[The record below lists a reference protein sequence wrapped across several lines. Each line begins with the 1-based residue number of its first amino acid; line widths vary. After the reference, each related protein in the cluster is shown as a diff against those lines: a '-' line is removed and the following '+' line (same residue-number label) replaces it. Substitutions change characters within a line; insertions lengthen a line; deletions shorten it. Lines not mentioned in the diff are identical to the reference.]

1 MITHEMKGGH
11 VCDTYNNLHS
21 EAFHLDENGYLVGRA
36 VVTTIGVFPY
46 LLEDGTIF
54 NELRLPE
61 EVFSKDSLDSLRML
75 PVTNDHPSSMVN
87 IDNIKELQVGTTG
100 EDVCRFDLVDG
111 EIWGAY
117 KTDGTEVSI
126 PMKITD
132 KEAVDAVL
140 GGKRALSCG
149 YYRDLEFSEGVWGG
163 IHYDGIQRNIRYNH
177 VAIVDRGRAGDAAVI
192 RMDNAFVPTFVERT
206 DSAGE
211 GNHKEEA
218 THMAKKELILDSASY
233 EVEEPVADA
242 YDAVVADRD
251 AVMAER
257 DGLQGQLDAA
267 NAQIASL
274 QDEMKG
280 MVKAEEVNSLVKEL
294 RSVRD
299 VADKFGVALD
309 DDMSVQDM
317 KKAIIKV
324 ANPTVADTIDNQSE
338 DYINGAFQ
346 FCVSAKK
353 EEKPAGDAGSVA
365 DGADD
370 HTDDES
376 AYDVLANRLSN
387 KYGRK

>member
-1 MITHEMKGGH
+1 MVNHEMKGGN

-21 EAFHLDENGYLVGRA
+21 EAFRQDANGYLIGRA

-46 LLEDGTIF
+46 LLEDGSIF

-61 EVFSKDSLDSLRML
+61 EVFSRESLDSLRL
-75 PVTNDHPSSMVN
+75 IPITNDHPASMVD

-111 EIWGAY
+111 EVWGVY
-117 KTDGTEVSI
+117 KTDGSEVSI
-126 PMKITD
+126 PLKITD
-132 KEAVDAVL
+132 KDAVDAVL

-149 YYRDLEFSEGVWGG
+149 YYRDLELSEGTWCG

-192 RMDNAFVPTFVERT
+192 RMDNAFVPTFMERA

-211 GNHKEEA
+211 SNHKEEA
-218 THMAKKELILDSASY
+218 SNMAKKELILDSAPY
-233 EVEEPVADA
+233 EVEEAVADA

-251 AVMAER
+251 AVKAER

-274 QDEMKG
+274 QNEMKG
-280 MVKAEEVNSLVKEL
+280 MVKADEVNSLVKEL

-309 DDMSVQDM
+309 DNMSVIDM
-317 KKAIIKV
+317 KKAVIKV
-324 ANPTVADTIDNQSE
+324 VNPTVADSIDNQSE

-346 FCVSAKK
+346 FCVTAKQDAP
-353 EEKPAGDAGSVA
+353 ETPAPKQ
-365 DGADD
+365 DGADEPK
-370 HTDDES
+370 DDETT
-376 AYDVLANRLSN
+376 AYDVLDKRLSS